1 MPFPFMAVYIMT
13 SYITL
18 KITIM
23 VATILCLCSISYL
36 VDGTSLTV
44 YAQQY
49 IQTIKYR
56 NLVMDLGNGV
66 KTNAQLTLPA
76 VGKGP
81 FPGVLLIA
89 GTGPADKNETLGLV
103 LKNKPPPTQPLL
115 QIAKYLSE
123 RGFAVLR
130 YDKRGVGGNL
140 TIVDKN
146 VWANA
151 TINDFIHDA
160 GKALNVLT
168 AQPEVNGTK
177 GTTIIGHSEG
187 TIIAPRVAVDN
198 PTKVKNIV
206 LISAQAQNAR
216 DNIYYQWAYLP
227 MLYAQKVLDHNH
239 NGTISIEEAS
249 KDPIFQGLT
258 ITQVTPDTVKPILT
272 GKVVPATQYLQS
284 IKNASNNNGS
294 SIKQNYISIDKDLKP
309 LLVKK
314 VASLPAKNASCD
326 IEGCPTW
333 WKSHFDLGTTLGMIG
348 NVSKS
353 TGILILQGENDT
365 KTPVQQAFLL
375 QQRLTDVNHP
385 DHTLITYPG
394 LGHNLSPAIE
404 VYPGSSMY
412 GIQKPGP
419 IKDYALADLY
429 SWLEAHS
436 DLSHPYIITTSTIG
450 ANTSSS
456 SKR

>member
-1 MPFPFMAVYIMT
+1 
-13 SYITL
+13 L
-18 KITIM
+18 NITIII
-23 VATILCLCSISYL
+23 ATILSLCAISFL
-36 VDGTSLTV
+36 VYGSSAANFTV
-44 YAQQY
+44 YAQSY
-49 IQTIKYR
+49 LQTIKYK
-56 NLVMDLGNGV
+56 NLVIDLGNGL
-66 KTNAQLTLPA
+66 KTNAQLTYPA

-103 LKNKPPPTQPLL
+103 LKNGPPPDQPFL

-140 TIVDKN
+140 TILDKN

-160 GKALNVLT
+160 ENALNVLI
-168 AQPEVNGTK
+168 AQPEVNGK
-177 GTTIIGHSEG
+177 DKEITIIGHSEG
-187 TIIAPRVAVDN
+187 TVIAPRVAVDN

-206 LISAQAQNAR
+206 LISAQAENVR
-216 DNIYYQWAYLP
+216 ENVYFQWVYLP
-227 MLYAQKVLDHNH
+227 LLYAQKVLDHNH
-239 NGTISIEEAS
+239 NGSISIQEAS
-249 KDPIFQGLT
+249 KDLIFQSLT
-258 ITQVTPDTVKPILT
+258 ITQVSPTTVKLLLN
-272 GKVVPATQYLQS
+272 GKVVPIAQLLQS
-284 IKNASNNNGS
+284 FKNASNNS
-294 SIKQNYISIDKDLKP
+294 SSSTSKQNYISIDKDLKP

-314 VASLPAKNASCD
+314 IASLPAKNASCVID
-326 IEGCPTW
+326 GCPTW
-333 WKSHFDLGTTLGMIG
+333 WRSHFNLGTTLGMIG

-385 DHTLITYPG
+385 DHALITYPG
-394 LGHNLSPAIE
+394 LGHDLSPAIG
-404 VYPGSSMY
+404 YLPGSSMY
-412 GIQKPGP
+412 GIQKSGP
-419 IKDYALADLY
+419 IEDYALADLY

-436 DLSHPYIITTSTIG
+436 GFTRPATAVLPSYY
-450 ANTSSS
+450 SSS
-456 SKR
+456 SSNNSATK